1 MFISEQY
8 AAVYNLD
15 GEYWDAMLNI
25 ASGSYWVAGH
35 LDASVY
41 RDVDMMILGL

>member
-8 AAVYNLD
+8 ATVYNLD
-15 GEYWDAMLNI
+15 DNYWDAMLDI
-25 ASGSYWVAGH
+25 ANSVYWIAGH

-41 RDVDMMILGL
+41 RDVDMMLVGL

>member
-15 GEYWDAMLNI
+15 GEYWDAMLDV
-25 ASGSYWVAGH
+25 AGAYYWVAGH

-41 RDVDMMILGL
+41 RDVDLMILGL